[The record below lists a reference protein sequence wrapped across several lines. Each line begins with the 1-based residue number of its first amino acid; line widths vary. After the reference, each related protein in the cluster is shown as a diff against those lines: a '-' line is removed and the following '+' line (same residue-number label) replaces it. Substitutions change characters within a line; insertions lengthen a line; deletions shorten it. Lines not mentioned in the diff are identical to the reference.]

1 MPKSPR
7 MQLSVEAYMNE
18 RQHIT
23 LELMGN
29 VSQSASSEPTSFPDA
44 ADIVENI
51 HNGTIAV
58 HSDRAAVTKKQIQI
72 QINTIRRNAVNQGT
86 LAQGSAWSSQ
96 CQTALMSW
104 LQTKKDGRARSAST
118 SQGSV
123 PMLALPAP
131 VPPAADMSIDEHQG
145 NGGNGSD
152 STSSDSSSSSTSDEQ
167 EATPMSTS
175 SPKVPLTQD
184 ERVLLEELLEAVHVH
199 QDIEEENDRLRH
211 ENELLKQE
219 LAQLKRAHCL

>member
-1 MPKSPR
+1 

-72 QINTIRRNAVNQGT
+72 QINTSDATQ
-86 LAQGSAWSSQ
+86 
-96 CQTALMSW
+96 
-104 LQTKKDGRARSAST
+104 ST
-118 SQGSV
+118 RE
-123 PMLALPAP
+123 PW
-131 VPPAADMSIDEHQG
+131 H
-145 NGGNGSD
+145 
-152 STSSDSSSSSTSDEQ
+152 
-167 EATPMSTS
+167 
-175 SPKVPLTQD
+175 K
-184 ERVLLEELLEAVHVH
+184 VLLGRVNA
-199 QDIEEENDRLRH
+199 RR
-211 ENELLKQE
+211 
-219 LAQLKRAHCL
+219 R

>member
-1 MPKSPR
+1 
-7 MQLSVEAYMNE
+7 
-18 RQHIT
+18 
-23 LELMGN
+23 MGN

-131 VPPAADMSIDEHQG
+131 V
-145 NGGNGSD
+145 
-152 STSSDSSSSSTSDEQ
+152 
-167 EATPMSTS
+167 
-175 SPKVPLTQD
+175 
-184 ERVLLEELLEAVHVH
+184 H
-199 QDIEEENDRLRH
+199 QDMCIKT
-211 ENELLKQE
+211 LKKKTIVSGMKMNFSSRN
-219 LAQLKRAHCL
+219 LPN